1 MPSPSSEFAEQT
13 RSLRHAKKSLKS
25 HQADFTFPTQVID
38 KNSMRPLFS
47 LASLIAFVSTPAFVF
62 AQSNL
67 IQNPSFERSMRSANV
82 WAGISGSGIINAP
95 TDDANV
101 LGADGKIGQQ
111 TMPVSVSAGDLNKD
125 GLNDIAIM
133 DGQGF
138 LRVHFNTGTKQE
150 PKFGPAEFSSLLLN
164 PTPLKLTQIEAEEP
178 IEKSKPT
185 PTPKP
190 TPRPA
195 AAKPGAPQPQALT
208 PDQLYSMRRVQ
219 RINLADISRSG
230 KLDLLI
236 GNYGGD
242 VLLIPNSGGANRPD
256 FRTPTTYESAV
267 LQKGFERWGNV
278 FAPYAVDWDK
288 DNKMDLL
295 VGEGSYS
302 ANSIHI
308 FPGKGIGR
316 PSLEPDDRSVLAYG
330 MGLEQLS
337 PCVVDYNGDGNND
350 LLVAERSG
358 KVAVYLGKGGPFKPG
373 EPIPFNSFITLDG
386 ANPALPPNTPTP
398 EPGTSLDPMDAI
410 KASNL
415 LNAGGGCT
423 IDSADYNGDGLF
435 DLVFG
440 KRSGRVAIAINQG
453 TATQPKFKA
462 PVDVKVE
469 DNEKPMP
476 IPSGWD
482 IDFGYGRGN
491 YGGYITVIKN
501 DPAAAAGSSSTQ
513 PPEGAAYLEAGY
525 LKLDYKGMPQ
535 PTLAKPEEDD
545 STVIKL
551 PNVFTFSQQLTN
563 PLKVGKTYILSF
575 KVKGAQINNGRTNLL
590 YSGYK
595 KLGTGEVVSKGE
607 RGVVNRD
614 IRELRENKIES
625 VTYSG
630 GSNWVDVKKEFTV
643 KFDNKDLADVSE
655 TQSAFLRFVFQL
667 TPGSGIA
674 QFDDIKLTEK

>member
-1 MPSPSSEFAEQT
+1 
-13 RSLRHAKKSLKS
+13 
-25 HQADFTFPTQVID
+25 
-38 KNSMRPLFS
+38 MRPLFS
-47 LASLIAFVSTPAFVF
+47 SATLIAIFSASTVF
-62 AQSNL
+62 AQTNL
-67 IQNPSFERSMRSANV
+67 IQNPSFERSTRTANV
-82 WAGISGSGIINAP
+82 WVGISGSGIINAP
-95 TDDANV
+95 TEEANV

-111 TMPVSVSAGDLNKD
+111 TMPVSVSAGDLNGD

-150 PKFGPAEFSSLLLN
+150 PKFGPAEFSALLLN
-164 PTPLKLTQIEAEEP
+164 PAPLKLSAIETEDP
-178 IEKSKPT
+178 KEKDKDKGRPT
-185 PTPKP
+185 PTPRA

-195 AAKPGAPQPQALT
+195 ALKPGVPQPPVLT
-208 PDQLYSMRRVQ
+208 PDQIYQLRRVQ
-219 RINLADISRSG
+219 RINLADLSRSG
-230 KLDLLI
+230 KLDLLV

-242 VLLIPNSGGANRPD
+242 VLLIPNSGGGNRPD

-288 DNKMDLL
+288 DNKVDLL
-295 VGEGSYS
+295 IGEGSYS

-350 LLVAERSG
+350 LLVAERG
-358 KVAVYLGKGGPFKPG
+358 GRVAVYLGKGGPFKPG
-373 EPIPFNSFITLDG
+373 EPIPFDSFITIDG
-386 ANPALPPNTPTP
+386 APQALPPNTPAP
-398 EPGTSLDPMDAI
+398 EPGSSLDPMDAI
-410 KASNL
+410 KATNL

-423 IDSADYNGDGLF
+423 IDAADYNGDGLF
-435 DLVFG
+435 DLLFG

-469 DNEKPMP
+469 DEEKPMLM
-476 IPSGWD
+476 PSGWEV
-482 IDFGYGRGN
+482 DFGYSRGN
-491 YGGYITVIKN
+491 YGGYITAVKD
-501 DPAAAAGSSSTQ
+501 DPADSSGSSSVK
-513 PPEGAAYLEAGY
+513 PPEGASFLEAGY

-535 PTLAKPEEDD
+535 PTLAKPNEDD
-545 STVIKL
+545 SKVIKI
-551 PNVFTFSQQLTN
+551 PNIFTFSQALTN
-563 PLKVGKTYILSF
+563 PLKVGKTYVLSF
-575 KVKGAQINNGRTNLL
+575 KVKGAQINNGRANLV
-590 YSGYK
+590 YSGLK
-595 KLGTGEVVSKGE
+595 KVGTGEVISKDE
-607 RGVVNRD
+607 RGAVKRD
-614 IRELRENKIES
+614 LKEIRENKVETA
-625 VTYSG
+625 TYTG

-643 KFDNKDLADVSE
+643 KFDEKELADIPE
-655 TQSAFLRFVFQL
+655 TQGGFLRFVFQL

-674 QFDDIKLTEK
+674 QFDDIKLMEK

>member
-1 MPSPSSEFAEQT
+1 MGRLYFLAQSA
-13 RSLRHAKKSLKS
+13 
-25 HQADFTFPTQVID
+25 
-38 KNSMRPLFS
+38 NSRLMRPPIN
-47 LASLIAFVSTPAFVF
+47 LASFIAFIATPAFVL
-62 AQSNL
+62 AQNL
-67 IQNPSFERSMRSANV
+67 IQNPGFERSMRSPNV
-82 WAGISGSGIINAP
+82 WGGISGSGVINAP
-95 TDDANV
+95 TQEANV

-138 LRVHFNTGTKQE
+138 LRAHLNTGTKQD
-150 PKFGPAEFSSLLLN
+150 PKFGAAEFSSLLLN
-164 PTPLKLTQIEAEEP
+164 PAPLTLDATETEDPKD
-178 IEKSKPT
+178 KGKPT
-185 PTPKP
+185 PKA

-195 AAKPGAPQPQALT
+195 ATKPGVPQPPVFT
-208 PDQLYSMRRVQ
+208 DSQLYSLRGVQ

-242 VLLIPNSGGANRPD
+242 VLLIPNSGSASRPD

-295 VGEGSYS
+295 IGEGSYS

-350 LLVAERSG
+350 LLVAERGG
-358 KVAVYLGKGGPFKPG
+358 KIAVYLGKGGAFTPG
-373 EPIPFNSFITLDG
+373 NPIPFDSFITIDG
-386 ANPALPPNTPTP
+386 APPTLPPNTPAP

-410 KASNL
+410 KATNL

-423 IDSADYNGDGLF
+423 IDTADFNGDGLF
-435 DLVFG
+435 DLLFG
-440 KRSGRVAIAINQG
+440 KRSGRIALAINQG

-462 PVDVKVE
+462 PVDLKVE
-469 DNEKPMP
+469 DQEKPVLL
-476 IPSGWD
+476 PSGWD
-482 IDFGYGRGN
+482 VDYGYNRGN

-501 DPAAAAGSSSTQ
+501 DPAAPSGSASQQ
-513 PPEGAAYLEAGY
+513 PPEGTSYLEAGY
-525 LKLDYKGMPQ
+525 LKLDYKAMPPPSIPK
-535 PTLAKPEEDD
+535 PTEDD
-545 STVIKL
+545 SKVIKS
-551 PNVFTFSQQLTN
+551 PNTFTFKQELAK
-563 PLKVGKTYILSF
+563 PLKVGKAYTLSF
-575 KVKGAQINNGRTNLL
+575 KVRGAQISNGKANLV
-590 YSGYK
+590 YK
-595 KLGTGEVVSKGE
+595 ASKDLGTGNVISKDERGGVKKDTRVVS
-607 RGVVNRD
+607 
-614 IRELRENKIES
+614 ENKVES
-625 VTYSG
+625 ASYTG

-643 KFDNKDLADVSE
+643 EFDEKELANVTETNK
-655 TQSAFLRFVFQL
+655 AFIRFIFEL
-667 TPGSGIA
+667 SPGSGLV
-674 QFDDIKLTEK
+674 QFDDVKLTEK

>member
-1 MPSPSSEFAEQT
+1 
-13 RSLRHAKKSLKS
+13 
-25 HQADFTFPTQVID
+25 
-38 KNSMRPLFS
+38 MRPLFS
-47 LASLIAFVSTPAFVF
+47 SATLIAIFSASTVF
-62 AQSNL
+62 AQTNL
-67 IQNPSFERSMRSANV
+67 IQNPSFERSTRTANV

-95 TDDANV
+95 TEEANV

-111 TMPVSVSAGDLNKD
+111 TMPVSVSAGDLNGD

-150 PKFGPAEFSSLLLN
+150 PKFGPAEFSALLLN
-164 PTPLKLTQIEAEEP
+164 PAPLKLSAIETEDP
-178 IEKSKPT
+178 KEKDKDKGRPT
-185 PTPKP
+185 PTPRA

-195 AAKPGAPQPQALT
+195 ALKPGVPQPPVLT
-208 PDQLYSMRRVQ
+208 PDQIYQLRRVQ
-219 RINLADISRSG
+219 RINLADLSRSG
-230 KLDLLI
+230 KLDLLV

-242 VLLIPNSGGANRPD
+242 VLLIPNSGGGNRPD
-256 FRTPTTYESAV
+256 FRTPATYESAV

-288 DNKMDLL
+288 DNKVDLL
-295 VGEGSYS
+295 IGEGSYS

-350 LLVAERSG
+350 LLVAERG
-358 KVAVYLGKGGPFKPG
+358 GRVAVYLGKGGPFKPG
-373 EPIPFNSFITLDG
+373 EPIPFDSFITIDG
-386 ANPALPPNTPTP
+386 APQALPPNTPAP
-398 EPGTSLDPMDAI
+398 EPGSSLDPMDAI
-410 KASNL
+410 KATNL

-423 IDSADYNGDGLF
+423 IDAADYNGDGLF
-435 DLVFG
+435 DIVFG

-469 DNEKPMP
+469 DEEKPMLM
-476 IPSGWD
+476 PSGWD
-482 IDFGYGRGN
+482 VDFGYGRGN
-491 YGGYITVIKN
+491 YGGYITAVKN
-501 DPAAAAGSSSTQ
+501 DPADSSGSSSVK
-513 PPEGAAYLEAGY
+513 PPEGASFLEAGY

-535 PTLAKPEEDD
+535 PTLAKPNEDD
-545 STVIKL
+545 SKVIKI
-551 PNVFTFSQQLTN
+551 PNIFTFSQALTN
-563 PLKVGKTYILSF
+563 PLKVGKTYVLSF
-575 KVKGAQINNGRTNLL
+575 KVKGAQINNGRANLV
-590 YSGYK
+590 YSGLK
-595 KLGTGEVVSKGE
+595 KVGTGEVISKDE
-607 RGVVNRD
+607 RGAVKRD
-614 IRELRENKIES
+614 LKEIRENKVETA
-625 VTYSG
+625 TYTG

-643 KFDNKDLADVSE
+643 KFDEKELADIPE
-655 TQSAFLRFVFQL
+655 TQGGFLRFVFQL

-674 QFDDIKLTEK
+674 QFDDIKLMEK

>member
-1 MPSPSSEFAEQT
+1 
-13 RSLRHAKKSLKS
+13 
-25 HQADFTFPTQVID
+25 
-38 KNSMRPLFS
+38 MRPLFS
-47 LASLIAFVSTPAFVF
+47 SATLIAFFSVSAVF
-62 AQSNL
+62 AQTNL
-67 IQNPSFERSMRSANV
+67 IQNPSFERSMRTANV

-95 TDDANV
+95 TEEANV

-111 TMPVSVSAGDLNKD
+111 TMPVSVSAGDLNND

-164 PTPLKLTQIEAEEP
+164 PAPLKLSAIETEDP
-178 IEKSKPT
+178 KEKGKPT
-185 PTPKP
+185 PTPRA

-195 AAKPGAPQPQALT
+195 ALRPGVPQPPVLT
-208 PDQLYSMRRVQ
+208 PDQIYQLRRVQ
-219 RINLADISRSG
+219 RINLADLSRTG
-230 KLDLLI
+230 KLDLLV

-242 VLLIPNSGGANRPD
+242 VLLIPNSGGGNRPD
-256 FRTPTTYESAV
+256 FRTPATYESAV

-288 DNKMDLL
+288 DNKVDLL
-295 VGEGSYS
+295 IGEGSYS

-350 LLVAERSG
+350 LLVSERG
-358 KVAVYLGKGGPFKPG
+358 GRVAVYLGKGGPFKPG
-373 EPIPFNSFITLDG
+373 EPISFDSFITIDG
-386 ANPALPPNTPTP
+386 APQALPPNTPAP
-398 EPGTSLDPMDAI
+398 EPGSSLDPMDAI
-410 KASNL
+410 KATNL

-423 IDSADYNGDGLF
+423 IDTADYNGDGLF

-440 KRSGRVAIAINQG
+440 KRSGRVAMAINQG

-462 PVDVKVE
+462 PVDIKVE
-469 DNEKPMP
+469 DEEKPMLM
-476 IPSGWD
+476 PSGWD
-482 IDFGYGRGN
+482 VDFGYGRGN
-491 YGGYITVIKN
+491 YGGYITAVKN
-501 DPAAAAGSSSTQ
+501 DPDNSSGSSSTK
-513 PPEGAAYLEAGY
+513 PTEGTSFLEAGY
-525 LKLDYKGMPQ
+525 LKLDYKGLPP
-535 PTLAKPEEDD
+535 PTLAKPNEDD
-545 STVIKL
+545 SKVIKV
-551 PNVFTFSQQLTN
+551 PNIFTFSQQLTN
-563 PLKVGKTYILSF
+563 PLKVGKTYVLSF
-575 KVKGAQINNGRTNLL
+575 KVKGAQINNGRANLV
-590 YSGYK
+590 YSGLK
-595 KLGTGEVVSKGE
+595 KIGTGEVISKDE
-607 RGVVNRD
+607 RGAVKRD
-614 IRELRENKIES
+614 LKEVRENMVETA
-625 VTYSG
+625 TYTG

-643 KFDNKDLADVSE
+643 KFDDKELADIPE

-674 QFDDIKLTEK
+674 QFDDIKLMEK

>member
-1 MPSPSSEFAEQT
+1 
-13 RSLRHAKKSLKS
+13 
-25 HQADFTFPTQVID
+25 
-38 KNSMRPLFS
+38 MR
-47 LASLIAFVSTPAFVF
+47 T
-62 AQSNL
+62 
-67 IQNPSFERSMRSANV
+67 ANV

-95 TDDANV
+95 TEEANV

-138 LRVHFNTGTKQE
+138 LRVHFNAGTKQE
-150 PKFGPAEFSSLLLN
+150 PKFGPAEFSALLLN
-164 PTPLKLTQIEAEEP
+164 PKPLKLDAIETEDP
-178 IEKSKPT
+178 KEKDKAKPT
-185 PTPKP
+185 PTPRA

-195 AAKPGAPQPQALT
+195 ALKPGVPQPPVLT
-208 PDQLYSMRRVQ
+208 PDQVYQLRRVQ
-219 RINLADISRSG
+219 RINLADLSRTG

-242 VLLIPNSGGANRPD
+242 VLLVPNSGGGNRPD
-256 FRTPTTYESAV
+256 FRTPATYESAV

-288 DNKMDLL
+288 DNKVDLL
-295 VGEGSYS
+295 IGEGSYS

-350 LLVAERSG
+350 LLVAERG
-358 KVAVYLGKGGPFKPG
+358 GRVAVYLGKGGPFKPG
-373 EPIPFNSFITLDG
+373 EPLPFDSFITIDG
-386 ANPALPPNTPTP
+386 APQALPPNTPAP
-398 EPGTSLDPMDAI
+398 EPGSSLNPMDAM
-410 KASNL
+410 KATNL

-423 IDSADYNGDGLF
+423 IDAADYNGDGLF
-435 DLVFG
+435 DMVFG

-469 DNEKPMP
+469 DEEKPMLM
-476 IPSGWD
+476 PSGWD
-482 IDFGYGRGN
+482 VDFGYGRGN
-491 YGGYITVIKN
+491 YGGYITAVKN
-501 DPAAAAGSSSTQ
+501 DPDNSSGSSSTK
-513 PPEGAAYLEAGY
+513 PTEGTSFLEAGY
-525 LKLDYKGMPQ
+525 LKLDYKGLPP
-535 PTLAKPEEDD
+535 PTLAKPNEDD
-545 STVIKL
+545 SKVIKV
-551 PNVFTFSQQLTN
+551 PNIFTFSQQLTN
-563 PLKVGKTYILSF
+563 PLKVGKTYVLSF
-575 KVKGAQINNGRTNLL
+575 KVKGTQINNGRANLV
-590 YSGYK
+590 YSGLK
-595 KLGTGEVVSKGE
+595 KVGTGEVISKDE
-607 RGVVNRD
+607 RGAVKRD
-614 IRELRENKIES
+614 LKEIRENKVETA
-625 VTYSG
+625 TYTG

-643 KFDNKDLADVSE
+643 KFDEKELADIPE
-655 TQSAFLRFVFQL
+655 TQGGFLRFVFQL

-674 QFDDIKLTEK
+674 QFDDIKLMEK